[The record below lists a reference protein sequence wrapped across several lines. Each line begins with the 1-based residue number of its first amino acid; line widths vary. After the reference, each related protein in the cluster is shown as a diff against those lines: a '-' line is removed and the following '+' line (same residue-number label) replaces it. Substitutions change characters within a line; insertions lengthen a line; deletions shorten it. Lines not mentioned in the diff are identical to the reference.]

1 MGKEEKKKESVKVIK
16 SVENININMPPL
28 ILLQNI
34 RNQLDFFLQL
44 SVCGGKSIC
53 AFVCL
58 FAN

>member
-1 MGKEEKKKESVKVIK
+1 MGKEEKKESVKVIK
-16 SVENININMPPL
+16 SVENININLPSL
-28 ILLQNI
+28 IRLQNI

-44 SVCGGKSIC
+44 SICGEKSIC